1 MAYLT
6 PWLDGDATGI
16 VQVKDSNNNWVSLI
30 DPSGMSQEIYD
41 IDAGGSTG
49 RNLNG
54 DLLRDRVA
62 AGKEKLVM
70 EFPPMQAQDFA
81 TMMALVA
88 NEFFQ
93 CKYWSL
99 AQGKEREVT
108 MYVGD
113 RSASRYYKLKNETEK
128 EIMWTDI
135 KFNFIEK

>member
-6 PWLDGDATGI
+6 PWLDGHATGI

-30 DPSGMSQEIYD
+30 DPTALSQEIYD

-54 DLLRDRVA
+54 DLVRDRVQ

-70 EFPPMQAQDFA
+70 EFPPMQARDFT
-81 TMMALVA
+81 TMMNLVA
-88 NEFFQ
+88 NAEFQ
-93 CKYWSL
+93 CKYYSIKT
-99 AQGKEREVT
+99 GTVREAR

-113 RSASRYYKLKNETEK
+113 RSAQRYYTLDKGDPQV
-128 EIMWTDI
+128 MWTEI
-135 KFNFIEK
+135 KFNFIEY